1 MKKILSLIF
10 VLIALIPS
18 AIGAERE
25 DSLTSIVERIIDREF
40 KTKFHVDFCT
50 SMNSSFTDGS
60 FDEAYMKLNRVRLDC
75 KSNFSDQFSYRIR
88 YSFNKSFSK
97 NSLEN
102 VAPALEYANIQWHPD
117 NSFKLTIGKQF
128 INIAG
133 YEALGNSL
141 YIREFAD
148 FNNAVSFYR
157 VAVTAAF
164 YPDKD
169 RNHEIALQITNNR
182 EKKDSEIY
190 TYGLPDGAK
199 SSKFPFL
206 YSIRW
211 KGFMA
216 DRKLNLIY
224 GAAAG
229 PLAQGSNSYYLTCAN
244 IYESGPVMTYLDV
257 MYSREG
263 IDNQQRV
270 TSLQGGASV
279 PATARYAQYLSFIAK
294 FDYRFHP
301 KWNAYVKGAY
311 ETGSIY
317 KSNGIFDKGRYMTTW
332 NAQASVECKPFTK
345 DGGFKVFLH
354 YIYRGTVLSQQAAK
368 IGAVGHDVQRLSMG
382 VIYELPIL

>member
-190 TYGLPDGAK
+190 TYGLPDDAK

-244 IYESGPVMTYLDV
+244 IYESGPVMTYLDL

-270 TSLQGGASV
+270 TSLQRGASV